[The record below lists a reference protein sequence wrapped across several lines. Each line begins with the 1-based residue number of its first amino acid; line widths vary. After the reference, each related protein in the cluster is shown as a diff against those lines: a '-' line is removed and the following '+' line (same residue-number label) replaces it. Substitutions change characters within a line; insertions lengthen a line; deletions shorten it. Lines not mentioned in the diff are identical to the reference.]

1 MTRRVLVIA
10 VAAAVGALLIG
21 GTAEAKP
28 KASIVYQTLP
38 PSAENTFFDITTLYH
53 PQLAQS
59 LHVKK
64 PMTWD
69 SVEMGTSQVKLIN
82 EPRALEWLV
91 DGKYDEKWFTSY
103 FVNYKVKA
111 RVTLELWRYDG
122 EGEIPERLDLEDGFT
137 LVYRSILKSK
147 KIAVGNRVTFP
158 LRRGVEVEPG
168 RYLFVIGMT
177 FPGGDVF
184 NLRFTGQE
192 NGTNTMGGYE
202 HDQPLP
208 VECTKYRT
216 TKDSH
221 PGGLAYQQIPQRKP
235 TAPDWTAG
243 FSKQF
248 EVVETKVAMPCD
260 TDGKYGDENQ
270 IWNPGDLG
278 LAFRGVRG

>member
-1 MTRRVLVIA
+1 MKRLTLIVTA
-10 VAAAVGALLIG
+10 VALVVTGMACAPAS
-21 GTAEAKP
+21 AKA
-28 KASIVYQTLP
+28 KGSVVYQTLP
-38 PSAENTFFDITTLYH
+38 QSAENTFFDITTLYH

-59 LHVKK
+59 LLVKK
-64 PMTWD
+64 PMTWE

-103 FVNYKVKA
+103 FDNYKVKA

-147 KIAVGNRVTFP
+147 KIAIGKRVTFP

-168 RYLFVIGMT
+168 RYLFVIGLT
-177 FPGGDVF
+177 FPAGDVF

-208 VECTKYRT
+208 VECTKYRK

-221 PGGLAYQQIPQRKP
+221 PGGIAYRQIPQRQPK
-235 TAPDWTAG
+235 APDWTAG

-278 LAFRGVRG
+278 ITLRGALR